1 MWNKH
6 LQEVIDKLVTTLQEM
21 PPEKRNRVLT
31 LVAKILVAGQLH
43 DPKHSLTY
51 PGHEWILLQGD
62 LQRAPYVPPSKQR
75 VPKQR
80 VPEQRVTLEDGE
92 PANNMPP

>member
-21 PPEKRNRVLT
+21 PPEKHTRVLT
-31 LVAKILVAGQLH
+31 LVAKKMSAEQLH
-43 DPKHSLTY
+43 DPKRSLRH
-51 PGHEWILLQGD
+51 PGHEWILPQGD
-62 LQRAPYVPPSKQR
+62 LQRAPYVPPREQR

-80 VPEQRVTLEDGE
+80 VPDK
-92 PANNMPP
+92 